1 MKLLLIQSLA
11 VVFASAG
18 VQAETSSQLR
28 GQASNE
34 EGEDGKLLYQ

>member
-18 VQAETSSQLR
+18 VQAESSQLR
-28 GQASNE
+28 GSDE
-34 EGEDGKLLYQ
+34 EGEDGKLLYL